1 MKKSRFFIMN
11 NNRQIVILIL
21 SSPRMFTCIIP
32 TSNLPSSNHT
42 RPMPK
47 HSRNEPRIV
56 NNQISSTLKNRDYPN
71 FLEENLRIF
80 TNLRR
85 KDVFSFHFFYQ
96 KIFFIPVI
104 IKYRSK
110 HGNRQRE
117 RTYNRLRLA
126 PDILCRI
133 RLLFPVKFDFSSSF
147 SISRERLTTSNPT

>member
-96 KIFFIPVI
+96 KNILYPSYNQIQ
-104 IKYRSK
+104 IKTWKSIAR
-110 HGNRQRE
+110 R
-117 RTYNRLRLA
+117 
-126 PDILCRI
+126 DIQQTQTGSRHSMPYMPLVSCEI
-133 RLLFPVKFDFSSSF
+133 RLFIFLFYF
-147 SISRERLTTSNPT
+147 